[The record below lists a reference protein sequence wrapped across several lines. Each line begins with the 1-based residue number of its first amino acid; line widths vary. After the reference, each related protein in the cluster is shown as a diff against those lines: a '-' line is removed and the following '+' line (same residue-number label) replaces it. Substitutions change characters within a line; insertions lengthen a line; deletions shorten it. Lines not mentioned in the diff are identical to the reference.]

1 MTNNERKLLVMLA
14 DCMIK
19 QASALEADMIFE
31 LRNGVVD
38 NANNS
43 AEALAKEIG
52 TEIAA
57 TTVGSKLLNLRDS
70 VAIICPKI
78 PNGNFIIDASNS
90 AGRTRAILTYKQM
103 QQLNERITRYFESVD
118 NKR

>member
-19 QASALEADMIFE
+19 QASALEANMIFE

-43 AEALAKEIG
+43 AEALAKEVD

-57 TTVGSKLLNLRDS
+57 TTVGISR
-70 VAIICPKI
+70 VKI
-78 PNGNFIIDASNS
+78 DDLFKAFQTFQSE
-90 AGRTRAILTYKQM
+90 M
-103 QQLNERITRYFESVD
+103 QQAATNHSKIFAARAKFREFCERHRLPIDWNDHSGA
-118 NKR
+118 